1 MAARAAALEP
11 LAAVVEVGRAVAG
24 AAGAAGAQADFVPA
38 QPALVDAVRLVL
50 VVRQLG
56 SDQPCTVQ
64 KREEKFREDKKI
76 RSARRRRMAI
86 PDTARALNH
95 HGGRYQPRLTCIK
108 LPPTRR
114 ERWLRPPGHARRA
127 WLARLMQTHPVFEY
141 LSPSPKFI
149 PRNHL
154 LTAKDKA

>member
-24 AAGAAGAQADFVPA
+24 AAGAAGAQADFVLA
-38 QPALVDAVRLVL
+38 ASALVDAVRPVP

-64 KREEKFREDKKI
+64 KRGEKNFGRTKI

-108 LPPTRR
+108 LP
-114 ERWLRPPGHARRA
+114 
-127 WLARLMQTHPVFEY
+127 
-141 LSPSPKFI
+141 
-149 PRNHL
+149 
-154 LTAKDKA
+154 

>member
-11 LAAVVEVGRAVAG
+11 FAAVVEVGRAVAG
-24 AAGAAGAQADFVPA
+24 AAGAAEAQADFVPA
-38 QPALVDAVRLVL
+38 APALVDAVRLVL

-64 KREEKFREDKKI
+64 KREEKNFGRTKKI

-108 LPPTRR
+108 L
-114 ERWLRPPGHARRA
+114 
-127 WLARLMQTHPVFEY
+127 
-141 LSPSPKFI
+141 S
-149 PRNHL
+149 
-154 LTAKDKA
+154 